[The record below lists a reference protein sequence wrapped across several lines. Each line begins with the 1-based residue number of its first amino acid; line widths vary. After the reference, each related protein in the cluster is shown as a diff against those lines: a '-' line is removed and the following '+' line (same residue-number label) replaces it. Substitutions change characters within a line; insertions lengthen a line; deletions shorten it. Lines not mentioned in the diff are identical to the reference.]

1 MLLSMF
7 MSGSQPRSYPSAGYD
22 AGRRPW
28 GGLRTGAVLRA
39 LLGRPYE
46 AASAL
51 RGPQGSTH
59 ASLGQEPLTALSLSA
74 DGAAN
79 AGPGWAGG
87 PALLFGGVA
96 PGYRLIAPAPTTTRR
111 HGRGGHPVL
120 GQAGSCDRRADA
132 HPAPDLYA
140 GTPCARRSAAQL
152 GAACPPPDDCR
163 SRARWRE
170 QVWEEL
176 TQQLEE
182 KLSSQEHYAACV
194 GAPLLSTLPPRLLKT
209 CRLRRRMLAKVYRE
223 LMILGFISFG
233 VVVCGVRP
241 PPARL
246 VPGRRSAATQR

>member
-1 MLLSMF
+1 M
-7 MSGSQPRSYPSAGYD
+7 
-22 AGRRPW
+22 
-28 GGLRTGAVLRA
+28 
-39 LLGRPYE
+39 
-46 AASAL
+46 
-51 RGPQGSTH
+51 
-59 ASLGQEPLTALSLSA
+59 TALSLSA
-74 DGAAN
+74 DG
-79 AGPGWAGG
+79 GPRTPGRAGG
-87 PALLFGGVA
+87 PALLFGGAA
-96 PGYRLIAPAPTTTRR
+96 PGYRLISLAPTTRR

-152 GAACPPPDDCR
+152 DAACPPPDDCR

-194 GAPLLSTLPPRLLKT
+194 GAPLLSALPPRLLKT

-233 VVVCGVRP
+233 VVVCGVRDLLP
-241 PPARL
+241 PGLCPAAARPPRNAEMS
-246 VPGRRSAATQR
+246 VWVGRRRSST